1 MLTLRNKTINF
12 LLDTGAS
19 VNLLIGKDFDNME
32 GITLEKTNIKLYSFE
47 GKTPIK
53 IKGKFEEIITFN
65 GRGIKSEFFVT
76 ESSGRN
82 SILSYNTC
90 VELGIIHIVAETTN
104 TKIQD

>member
-32 GITLEKTNIKLYSFE
+32 GITLEETNIKLYFFE

-65 GRGIKSEFFVT
+65 GRVIKSEFKF
-76 ESSGRN
+76 SSQKIQEE
-82 SILSYNTC
+82 ILS
-90 VELGIIHIVAETTN
+90 
-104 TKIQD
+104 

>member
-19 VNLLIGKDFDNME
+19 VNLLIGKDLWKELLNME
-32 GITLEKTNIKLYSFE
+32 GITLEETNLKLYSFE

-76 ESSGRN
+76 ENSGRN
-82 SILSYNTC
+82 FILSYNTC
-90 VELGIIHIVAETTN
+90 VVIVLNLELSTS
-104 TKIQD
+104 